1 MNLIQLYE
9 QLPVE
14 RHKDIKV
21 AGDRVLVKSPG
32 GDVTEYLISEE
43 ELWLVRCDKE
53 QKEDI
58 KAIKAKLGIKEV

>member
-21 AGDRVLVKSPG
+21 AGDRVLVRDADG
-32 GDVTEYLISEE
+32 NVAEYLISDD

-53 QKEDI
+53 QKENI
-58 KAIKAKLGIKEV
+58 KAIKAKLGIK

>member
-21 AGDRVLVKSPG
+21 AGDRVLVRDADG
-32 GDVTEYLISEE
+32 NVAEYLISDD

-58 KAIKAKLGIKEV
+58 KAIKAKLGIK